1 MTRGSNS
8 WNVWLA
14 ILSAERKKGNAR
26 RKVIFHASSYVPTPC
41 LGSVLLASFRDRS
54 LFHICI
60 CTYIFL
66 LERRKTNNSL
76 ELFVSASPFS
86 FLTLISFVP
95 PFYCFRSLKRFD
107 RTTGASYPSLES
119 VSVEF
124 TRLVNSA
131 VVARGKLNVVSVKG
145 YKLYRRFEKKKSK
158 TRDSSSSTRS
168 FLDGRGNEKASIE
181 FRARK

>member
-145 YKLYRRFEKKKSK
+145 YKLYRRFEKNKSK

-168 FLDGRGNEKASIE
+168 LLDGRGNEKASIE
-181 FRARK
+181 LRARK